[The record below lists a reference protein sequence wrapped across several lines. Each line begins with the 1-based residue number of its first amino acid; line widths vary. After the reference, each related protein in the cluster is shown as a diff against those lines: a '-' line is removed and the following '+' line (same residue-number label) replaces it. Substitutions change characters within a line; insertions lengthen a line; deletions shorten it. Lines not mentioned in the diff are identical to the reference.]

1 MRQRCSCAG
10 IMPLVSTRE
19 AEVLLVAVMQA
30 SRPTLV
36 SWLMYEAE
44 LCSCVQVCRRHAPVL
59 VAHEV
64 EVLLIAGRCASI
76 TPRPGLDRRMRQ
88 RCS

>member
-19 AEVLLVAVMQA
+19 AEVLLVAVVQA

-36 SWLMYEAE
+36 SWLMYEAD
-44 LCSCVQVCRRHAPVL
+44 LRSCVQVCRPHAPVL

-64 EVLLIAGRCASI
+64 EVLLIAGVQAS
-76 TPRPGLDRRMRQ
+76 RPALVSIDA
-88 RCS
+88 